1 MCNSKHPE
9 SAQNEGEE
17 DKSEKMEI
25 GLINWD
31 SHTNQNGF
39 RLHWTDMLEVIIV
52 IVLFIFLLLLVK
64 KWLKK
69 RNKQRLQKNTT
80 AMKSL
85 LESTK
90 QSMPMTAMPM
100 MRSTKGPYSGMENIS
115 QPPLALQGPSSGSIA
130 EISPNFGPWTE

>member
-39 RLHWTDMLEVIIV
+39 NLHWTDMLEVVIIIV
-52 IVLFIFLLLLVK
+52 LVIFLLLPIK

-69 RNKQRLQKNTT
+69 RNKRRLQKNTT
-80 AMKSL
+80 AMISL
-85 LESTK
+85 LEATK
-90 QSMPMTAMPM
+90 PIPMTAIPM
-100 MRSTKGPYSGMENIS
+100 MRSSKGPYSGMENIS

-130 EISPNFGPWTE
+130 DIPPNFGPWTE